1 MKLTCLL
8 ALFGLSS
15 GLVISPP
22 ALPRAGMATRHRA
35 LFMQEE
41 DQPPA
46 AAEDDQT
53 TRCDA
58 HQSSLPLPTRR
69 RVAARAARHACAR
82 CFAPEPLALTR
93 GIGAVL
99 GGGKTTAEIEKDPI
113 AEAGSLAAFVIVISA
128 LVFGGLNPDFV
139 EGIAAKSAKCVDGTI
154 VRQP

>member
-15 GLVISPP
+15 SLVISPP
-22 ALPRAGMATRHRA
+22 ALPRAGMPTRHRA

-58 HQSSLPLPTRR
+58 HQSSLPPAHAPPGSSACCTPRLRALLCTRTPLPSPGASVPCS
-69 RVAARAARHACAR
+69 VAA
-82 CFAPEPLALTR
+82 
-93 GIGAVL
+93 
-99 GGGKTTAEIEKDPI
+99 
-113 AEAGSLAAFVIVISA
+113 S
-128 LVFGGLNPDFV
+128 
-139 EGIAAKSAKCVDGTI
+139 
-154 VRQP
+154 

>member
-15 GLVISPP
+15 SLVISPP
-22 ALPRAGMATRHRA
+22 ALPRAGMLTRHRA

-41 DQPPA
+41 EGQPPA

-58 HQSSLPLPTRR
+58 HQSSLPLPTPR
-69 RVAARAARHACAR
+69 RVGVLRATPARAALH
-82 CFAPEPLALTR
+82 PNPLALTR

-99 GGGKTTAEIEKDPI
+99 GGGKTTADIEKDPI